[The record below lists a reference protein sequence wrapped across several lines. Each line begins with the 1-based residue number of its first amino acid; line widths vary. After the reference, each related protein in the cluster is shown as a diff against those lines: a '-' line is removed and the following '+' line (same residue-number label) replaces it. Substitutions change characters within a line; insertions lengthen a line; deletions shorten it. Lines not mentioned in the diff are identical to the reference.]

1 MAQTIG
7 KYKPHIA
14 AGVLAI
20 VSSMVYHFEG
30 ERLKAYYDPPHV
42 ATLCDGHTHGV
53 KITDKA
59 TPELCA
65 EYRAEDIAEAN
76 AGVKRLVRRPM
87 TEGQE
92 EAFTDFVFNEGEG
105 TFSRSSILRD
115 FNAGAVKAAC
125 ESLVERKV
133 GKDGICHGYGCG
145 WAGNEML
152 NGLQQRREK
161 EFELCMEGAK

>member
-1 MAQTIG
+1 MADSRS
-7 KYKPHIA
+7 YKPHIA
-14 AGVLAI
+14 ATVLAV

-42 ATLCDGHTHGV
+42 ATICDGHTHGV
-53 KITDKA
+53 KITDTA
-59 TPELCA
+59 SPELCA

-115 FNAGAVKAAC
+115 FNAGRVRPAC
-125 ESLVERKV
+125 SDLLKYV
-133 GKDGICHGYGCG
+133 Y
-145 WAGNEML
+145 AGHEKL
-152 NGLQQRREK
+152 PGLEARRQE
-161 EFELCMEGAK
+161 EFRLCMEGVK